1 MVKRLLSAST
11 SEVMTFDGQQLKE
24 SIKASEGRIIVSENI
39 VTQENLD
46 SITTAEI
53 AAAFGA
59 DMILCNRLD
68 VDDPKIF
75 GLYPGERDLYSAPK
89 HDGKESITRLR
100 KLVGRPIGINIEP
113 IGDNPKMME
122 NQIAILP
129 GCTAS
134 EAVIKKAEEMGFQ
147 FMVLT
152 GNPGTGVT
160 NEATIRSIALAKKYF
175 TGLIIAG
182 KMHASGIDEPLM
194 TEETAKKFIEA
205 GADVILVPA
214 VGSIPGFDEAD
225 LKAVVKVVHRL
236 GGLVMSAIGTSQEG
250 SGSHVL
256 QEMAIRNKICGVD
269 MQHVGDSAWGFESPV
284 DNLYAVSKA
293 IRGER
298 HTIQRM
304 ARSINR

>member
-1 MVKRLLSAST
+1 M
-11 SEVMTFDGQQLKE
+11 
-24 SIKASEGRIIVSENI
+24 SENI

-68 VDDPKIF
+68 VNDPKIF
-75 GLYPGERDLYSAPK
+75 GLYPGERHLAAAPK
-89 HDGKESITRLR
+89 HDGKASIDRLK
-100 KLVGRPIGINIEP
+100 KLVGRPVGINLEP
-113 IGDNPKMME
+113 IGDHPNMME
-122 NQIAILP
+122 QQIAILP

-134 EAVIKKAEEMGFQ
+134 EAVIKKAEAMGFQ

-160 NEATIRSIALAKKYF
+160 NEAIIHSITVAKQYF
-175 TGLIIAG
+175 SGLIIAG
-182 KMHASGIDEPLM
+182 KMHASGVDERIM
-194 TEETAKKFIEA
+194 TAETAKDFIEA
-205 GADVILVPA
+205 GADVILAPA
-214 VGSIPGFDEAD
+214 VGSVPGFDEAD
-225 LKAVVKVVHRL
+225 LTEVVKVVHQL

-250 SGSHVL
+250 SGSRVL
-256 QEMAIRNKICGVD
+256 LAMAIRNKICGVD

>member
-1 MVKRLLSAST
+1 
-11 SEVMTFDGQQLKE
+11 
-24 SIKASEGRIIVSENI
+24 
-39 VTQENLD
+39 
-46 SITTAEI
+46 
-53 AAAFGA
+53 
-59 DMILCNRLD
+59 
-68 VDDPKIF
+68 
-75 GLYPGERDLYSAPK
+75 
-89 HDGKESITRLR
+89 ITRLR

-182 KMHASGIDEPLM
+182 KMHASGVDEPLM

-205 GADVILVPA
+205 GADVILAPA

-256 QEMAIRNKICGVD
+256 QEMTIRNKICGVD

-298 HTIQRM
+298 HTVQRM

>member
-75 GLYPGERDLYSAPK
+75 GLYPSERDLYNAPK
-89 HDGKESITRLR
+89 HDGKESIARLR

-134 EAVIKKAEEMGFQ
+134 ETVIKKAEEMGFQ

-160 NEATIRSIALAKKYF
+160 NEATIRSIALAKQYF
-175 TGLIIAG
+175 SGLIIAG
-182 KMHASGIDEPLM
+182 KMHASGVDEPLM

-205 GADVILVPA
+205 GADVILAPA

>member
-75 GLYPGERDLYSAPK
+75 GLYPSERDLYNAPK
-89 HDGKESITRLR
+89 HDGKESIARLR

-160 NEATIRSIALAKKYF
+160 NEATIRSIALAKQYF
-175 TGLIIAG
+175 SGLIIAG
-182 KMHASGIDEPLM
+182 KMHASGVDEPLM

-205 GADVILVPA
+205 GADVILAPA

-256 QEMAIRNKICGVD
+256 
-269 MQHVGDSAWGFESPV
+269 
-284 DNLYAVSKA
+284 
-293 IRGER
+293 
-298 HTIQRM
+298 
-304 ARSINR
+304 

>member
-11 SEVMTFDGQQLKE
+11 SEVMQFNGQQLKE

-68 VDDPKIF
+68 VNDPKIF
-75 GLYPGERDLYSAPK
+75 GLYPGERHLVAAPK
-89 HDGKESITRLR
+89 HDGKASIDRLK
-100 KLVGRPIGINIEP
+100 KLVGRPVGINLEP
-113 IGDNPKMME
+113 IGDHPNMME
-122 NQIAILP
+122 QQIAILP

-134 EAVIKKAEEMGFQ
+134 EAVIKKAEAMGFQ

-160 NEATIRSIALAKKYF
+160 NEAIIHSITVAKQYF
-175 TGLIIAG
+175 SGLIIAG
-182 KMHASGIDEPLM
+182 KMHASGVDERIM
-194 TEETAKKFIEA
+194 TAETAKDFIEA
-205 GADVILVPA
+205 GADVILAPA
-214 VGSIPGFDEAD
+214 VGSVPGFDEAD
-225 LKAVVKVVHRL
+225 LTEVVKVVHQL

-250 SGSHVL
+250 SGSRVL
-256 QEMAIRNKICGVD
+256 QAMAIRNKICGVD

>member
-1 MVKRLLSAST
+1 MVKRLISADT
-11 SEVMTFDGQQLKE
+11 SDTLNFNGEQLKE
-24 SIKASEGRIIVSENI
+24 SIKASEGRVIMNENI

-53 AAAFGA
+53 AASFGA
-59 DMILCNRLD
+59 DLILCNRLN
-68 VDDPKIF
+68 VFDPKIF
-75 GLYPGERDLYSAPK
+75 GLYSGERNLYGAPV
-89 HDGKESITRLR
+89 HDGKESISRLR
-100 KLVGRPIGINIEP
+100 KLTGRPIGINIEP
-113 IGDNPKMME
+113 IGDDPKMME
-122 NQIAILP
+122 KRISILP

-134 EAVIKKAEEMGFQ
+134 EEVIRKSEEMGFQ

-160 NEATIRSIALAKKYF
+160 NEATVNSVKLAKKYF
-175 TGLIIAG
+175 SGLIIAG
-182 KMHASGIDEPLM
+182 KMHASGVDELLM
-194 TEETAKKFIEA
+194 TEETAREFINA
-205 GADVILVPA
+205 GADVILAPA
-214 VGSIPGFDEAD
+214 VGTVPGFDED
-225 LKAVVKVVHRL
+225 ELKAVVKLVHGL

-256 QEMAIRNKICGVD
+256 QDIAVRNKICGVD

-284 DNLYAVSKA
+284 ENLYALSKA

>member
-11 SEVMTFDGQQLKE
+11 SEVMQFNGQELKE

-68 VDDPKIF
+68 VYNPKIF

-89 HDGKESITRLR
+89 HDGKASIARLQ
-100 KLVGRPIGINIEP
+100 KLVGRPIGINVEP
-113 IGDNPKMME
+113 IGDHPNMME
-122 NQIAILP
+122 NQISILP

-160 NEATIRSIALAKKYF
+160 NAEIAHSIALAKTYF
-175 TGLIIAG
+175 SGLIIAG
-182 KMHASGIDEPLM
+182 KMHASGVDEPLM
-194 TEETAKKFIEA
+194 SEETAKRFIDA
-205 GADVILVPA
+205 GADVILAPA
-214 VGSIPGFDEAD
+214 VGSIPGFDEAA
-225 LKAVVKVVHRL
+225 LKAEVQVVHRA

-250 SGSHVL
+250 SGSRVL